1 MKADA
6 IFEGGGVRGI
16 AFIGAVSCMEDRG
29 YEFQRLAGTSA
40 GAIMAALLAA
50 GYNSKEL
57 TMLAD
62 TDLGAFL
69 DKRTFGSVPLI
80 GVPLSLLLKKGLYR
94 GDHIREK
101 MRELLA
107 VKGKTK
113 FRDVMFEG
121 GSRLKII
128 ASDITRK
135 KIMILPDDLPQYGI
149 DPMEFEIAEAVRMS
163 TAIPLFYEPVIL
175 KYNGAMGASSGSL
188 KRAHERKFPAAGN
201 FQRMRYSGCES
212 YIVDGGVMS
221 NFPVW
226 IFDVEGTPRWP
237 TFGFRLADSAESN
250 CSHGR
255 KDLLS
260 YVFDLCAAVTDED
273 QTAFMRNKDSVR
285 TVSIPTLGIKATD
298 FGLSPLDGYRLYR
311 SGYESCKSFLK
322 QWDFRDYVS
331 RYGEERRL
339 AGRNRA

>member
-16 AFIGAVSCMEDRG
+16 AFVGAVSCMEDRG

-40 GAIMAALLAA
+40 GAVMAALLAA
-50 GYNSKEL
+50 GYSTKEL

-62 TDLGAFL
+62 TDLSLFL
-69 DKRTFGSVPLI
+69 DKRAVGSVPLV
-80 GVPLSLLLKKGLYR
+80 GAPLSLLLKKGLYR

-107 VKGKTK
+107 AKGKTK
-113 FRDVMFEG
+113 FRHVMFEG
-121 GSRLKII
+121 RSRLKII

-135 KIMILPDDLPQYGI
+135 RIMILPDDLPQYGI

-163 TAIPLFYEPVIL
+163 TALPLFFEPVIL
-175 KYNGAMGASSGSL
+175 KYNEPASSASL
-188 KRAHERKFPAAGN
+188 GRVYNGKFPAAAAAR
-201 FQRMRYSGCES
+201 QVRSKSCES

-237 TFGFRLADSAESN
+237 TFGFRLTDSSESN
-250 CSHGR
+250 CSHG
-255 KDLLS
+255 KKGLLS
-260 YVFDLCAAVTDED
+260 YVFDLFAAVTDED
-273 QTAFMRNKDSVR
+273 QTAFMRDKDSVR

-298 FGLSPLDGYRLYR
+298 FDISPLDCHRLYR
-311 SGYESCKSFLK
+311 SGYESCKRFLRE
-322 QWDFRDYVS
+322 WDFRDYVG
-331 RYGEERRL
+331 RYGGARRF
-339 AGRNRA
+339 A